1 MMVNLDFAKSPL
13 GGKKHGGLDKAVLLQ
28 EIPFTP
34 GFDLRVT
41 PGTPAF
47 TAVNTALD
55 LSLSETVGKVVRN
68 NASCIVGDELPA
80 AGGISA
86 LCLGPDWWYLTGTA
100 DIAALLKPV
109 QQSHHISLVDVS
121 SQRTKIEVYGPSAK
135 DVLSHYWEQDLRDE
149 HFPIDAC
156 SQGVLAKVPVI
167 MWHCCEDCYLIF
179 PRASFAK
186 HLWTALS
193 DAAIEYL

>member
-1 MMVNLDFAKSPL
+1 MVNLDFAKSPL
-13 GGKKHGGLDKAVLLQ
+13 GGKKLGSGDTAVLIQ
-28 EIPFTP
+28 EVPFTP
-34 GFDLRVT
+34 GFDLRVD
-41 PGTPAF
+41 PESSGFA
-47 TAVNTALD
+47 AVNQALG
-55 LSLSETVGKVVRN
+55 LTLIPNVGTVVRN
-68 NASCIVGDELPA
+68 NASCIVADELPA
-80 AGGISA
+80 AGGVSA

-135 DVLSHYWEQDLRDE
+135 DLLSHYWEQDLRDE

-156 SQGVLAKVPVI
+156 SQGVLAKAPVI